1 MTDLSN
7 RALGG
12 AAWFLIVLAALL
24 FVAAGSLGYWQA
36 WVCWGVFSAG
46 VVGITLYF
54 LKRAPDLIERRLA
67 AGPGAERERRQKVI
81 QALTSI
87 LFVALFVLPG
97 IERRTRGLRLPAA
110 VALAGDVLVAVA
122 LWIVFLVFREN
133 RHASAII
140 EVGQGQPVIDT
151 GPYAVVRHPMYAG
164 AVLLFFGTAL
174 ALGSVWALA
183 CAVALTAAI
192 VARLLDE
199 ERVLRE
205 RLAGYDAYRRKV
217 RYRLVPFVW

>member
-1 MTDLSN
+1 S
-7 RALGG
+7 G
-12 AAWFLIVLAALL
+12 ARRCEYQPGRGWSWWGLFAAGVLAN
-24 FVAAGSLGYWQA
+24 
-36 WVCWGVFSAG
+36 
-46 VVGITLYF
+46 TLYF

-67 AGPGAERERRQKVI
+67 AGPAAERERRQKVI
-81 QALTSI
+81 QALTTI
-87 LFVALFVLPG
+87 LFLALLVLPG

-110 VALAGDVLVAVA
+110 VALAGDALVAFA
-122 LWIVFLVFREN
+122 FWIVFLAFREN

-140 EVGQGQPVIDT
+140 EVGQAQPVIDT

-164 AVLLFFGTAL
+164 VVLLLFGTAL

-183 CAVALTAAI
+183 CAAALTAAI